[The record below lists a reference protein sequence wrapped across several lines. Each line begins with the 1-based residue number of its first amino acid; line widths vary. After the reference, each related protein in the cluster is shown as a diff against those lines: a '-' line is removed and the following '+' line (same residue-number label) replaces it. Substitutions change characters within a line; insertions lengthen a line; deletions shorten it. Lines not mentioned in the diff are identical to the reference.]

1 MLVWLCTLALWPF
14 SLRAECP
21 VTATGLCTPGVEETI
36 VIDEVETIEYE
47 ADGYTVTT
55 DTTTTTTTV
64 TTTNPDSGD
73 LLDGDN
79 DYVTSKYEGDMDVD
93 WGGQG
98 PASMPSGNSCY
109 NLGADKC
116 AQITGSGNSTSTMG
130 VTGMG
135 TTFINTVDISELDIE
150 NGGRTNYTIKVDKR
164 DAQDRIYMH
173 VTGRNGNTNVFSG
186 TDILSESGV
195 ASGFQEYSGGFDFAG
210 TITKIIVEVGGRDI
224 NLAIGP
230 LFDDIT
236 INVLYNVVSTIV
248 TEHILS
254 VEMWVAYGGST
265 ETEVIDIVE
274 NIFEHNDVIE
284 SPGDDMY
291 FEPEF
296 EEPDM
301 EMSYETVEME
311 MDFEMDF
318 DMDFEMEMDFEMPD
332 IDMEEM
338 EIATI
343 EYEMEMEM
351 EMELDMPDMEMPEPE
366 MEMAELDMEMP
377 EPEMEMDMP
386 EPDMEMETEV
396 EPETETTTEP
406 EPETEEINDEPIE
419 ETEEPTEKPTE
430 DVAEEPEAEESVSE
444 ASEDEGSEEDMDKP
458 KDKAEPKKE
467 IKKQQKEKAAKKIVK
482 KMGDKGK
489 YDSINQTKTL
499 IVMQVLGNTKTFF
512 ETQQALQDRSGFF
525 TDLTLPDTI
534 ISDNNIAA
542 YLLFAGS
549 DGLMNDMVD
558 SQWQK

>member
-1 MLVWLCTLALWPF
+1 LWPS
-14 SLRAECP
+14 SLKAECP

-130 VTGMG
+130 VSGMG
-135 TTFINTVDISELDIE
+135 TTFIQTVDISELDIE

-230 LFDDIT
+230 LFDDVT
-236 INVLYNVVSTIV
+236 INVLYNVVNTII

-274 NIFEHNDVIE
+274 NIFEHNDVVE
-284 SPGDDMY
+284 APGDDMY

-296 EEPDM
+296 DEPDM
-301 EMSYETVEME
+301 EMSYDTVEME

-366 MEMAELDMEMP
+366 IEMAELDMEMP
-377 EPEMEMDMP
+377 EPDMEMDMP
-386 EPDMEMETEV
+386 EPDMEPDMEMETEV
-396 EPETETTTEP
+396 EPEAETTTESEP

-419 ETEEPTEKPTE
+419 ETEEPTEEPAE